1 MFWGIIA
8 IDIGPTAPKLFGAH
22 SPETFRRENG
32 MPFVITE
39 PCNGVKDASCVE
51 VCPVDCI
58 STTDQEEMYYIDPAT
73 CIDCSYCVSVCP
85 VNAIFDEFNIPS
97 EWRTYI
103 QKNREFFK

>member
-1 MFWGIIA
+1 M
-8 IDIGPTAPKLFGAH
+8 TY
-22 SPETFRRENG
+22 
-32 MPFVITE
+32 VITE

-97 EWRTYI
+97 EWRTYV
-103 QKNREFFK
+103 QKNREFFKQIPFSSLTQTRYPYCFLPSCSHTSPSIVN